1 VAWWHESLQRAGME
15 SVRQGSLQGKA
26 FLGGDAFLDY
36 TCKANH
42 CLRARLPSLQSRS
55 TMPGNTS
62 SCLRAIV
69 PLCHVA
75 SLNVSIYAPVLVTSN
90 DRQCKSCS
98 K

>member
-1 VAWWHESLQRAGME
+1 MRAIMETLLQVSCRE
-15 SVRQGSLQGKA
+15 KA

-42 CLRARLPSLQSRS
+42 CLRASLASLQSRS
-55 TMPGNTS
+55 TMPRDTS

-75 SLNVSIYAPVLVTSN
+75 SLNVSI
-90 DRQCKSCS
+90 
-98 K
+98 